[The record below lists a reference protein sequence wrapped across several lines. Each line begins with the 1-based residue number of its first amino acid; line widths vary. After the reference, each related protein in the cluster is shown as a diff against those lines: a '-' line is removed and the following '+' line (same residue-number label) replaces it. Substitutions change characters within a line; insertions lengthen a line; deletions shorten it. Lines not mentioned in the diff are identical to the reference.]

1 MITRTSRGLV
11 AAAAALVVLAGCS
24 GADPAPAPGT
34 GTSAA
39 PGAAATAHAAADVA
53 FVQGMIPH
61 HEQAVAMADLA
72 ATRAASPE
80 VQDLAGRIRAAQGPE
95 IDRMN
100 ALLTGWGVPRPAP
113 GSAMSGMG
121 GMSGTGGMSG
131 MMSPEQM
138 RGLETAT
145 GAAFDR
151 AFLEMMVAHHTG
163 AVEMARTE
171 LDQGQSPEAK
181 SLAREIIDTQQ
192 AEIAQMQVLLGRV

>member
-24 GADPAPAPGT
+24 GADTAPAPA
-34 GTSAA
+34 TSTSA
-39 PGAAATAHAAADVA
+39 PGAVATAHAASDVA

-113 GSAMSGMG
+113 GSAMSGMV
-121 GMSGTGGMSG
+121 GMSG

-171 LDQGQSPEAK
+171 LAQGQSPEAK
-181 SLAREIIDTQQ
+181 SLAREIIDAQQ
-192 AEIAQMQVLLGRV
+192 TEIAQMQVLLGRV